1 MTPVPHAAVDF
12 IIENSSKYG
21 KAKGTRVYIEGF
33 LKSKK
38 AMLMILA
45 KLKGVTSVTA
55 QERDAYADAEYIQ
68 LLQGLS
74 VAVEDEETLR
84 WKLEAAKLRIE
95 VFKIESF
102 MNRQQDK
109 LLT

>member
-1 MTPVPHAAVDF
+1 MQ
-12 IIENSSKYG
+12 
-21 KAKGTRVYIEGF
+21 
-33 LKSKK
+33 
-38 AMLMILA
+38 LA
-45 KLKGVTSVTA
+45 QLKGITSVTA
-55 QERDAYADAEYIQ
+55 QERDAYADNEYIQ

-74 VAVEDEETLR
+74 AAVEDEETLR

>member
-1 MTPVPHAAVDF
+1 MEQEHLLHH
-12 IIENSSKYG
+12 SY
-21 KAKGTRVYIEGF
+21 YIEGF

-45 KLKGVTSVTA
+45 KLRGVTSVTA

-74 VAVEDEETLR
+74 AAVEDEETLR

>member
-1 MTPVPHAAVDF
+1 MQ
-12 IIENSSKYG
+12 S
-21 KAKGTRVYIEGF
+21 
-33 LKSKK
+33 
-38 AMLMILA
+38 AMLRGI
-45 KLKGVTSVTA
+45 TSVTA
-55 QERDAYADAEYIQ
+55 QEREAYADKEYVQ

-74 VAVEDEETLR
+74 AAVEDEETLR

-109 LLT
+109 LLQ